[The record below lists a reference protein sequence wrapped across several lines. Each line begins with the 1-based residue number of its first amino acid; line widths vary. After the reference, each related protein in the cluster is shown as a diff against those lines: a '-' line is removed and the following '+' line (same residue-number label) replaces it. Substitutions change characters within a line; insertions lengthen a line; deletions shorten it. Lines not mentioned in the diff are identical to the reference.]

1 MKITIR
7 VIVEPGDGAPA
18 TSHDVAVLAR
28 EDDLTAVAA
37 GLRLDEA
44 HQMLSGVQEHLVTAQ
59 AAAAVA
65 LAETCEDCGRR
76 LAHKDSRYIVLRS
89 LFGALRLSSPRF
101 KTCPCRAGAAA
112 TFSPLTE
119 LLAERTT
126 PELAYWEA
134 KYAALASYGTAAT
147 LLTETFPLGRT
158 LEATALRRRTTRT
171 AQRLEA
177 DLGAERA
184 SSIDTC
190 PAQWAEL
197 PRPDLPLVV
206 GLDGGY
212 VHSTAQ
218 TSRRNGWFEVIAG
231 RSIPTGG
238 GKAKCFAYTQT
249 YDTKPRRRLY
259 ELLKSQGMQDNQT
272 VEFFTDGGE
281 DVRDVPRRIN
291 PQARHW
297 LDWFHI
303 TMRITVLRNMARGL
317 PTLEPDATDGH
328 GPAWTI
334 DPTTIDAELERVK
347 NFLWHGNTHRAGELL
362 DFLGADID
370 CLTNPTDRHLA
381 FAAKLTEFTGYIRIN
396 AAFICN
402 YGERHRCGETISS
415 SIAESA
421 VNQIISTRMVK
432 KQQMRW
438 SPRGA
443 HLLLQLR
450 THVLNDDL
458 ADDFNRWYPGFTHSQ
473 HPLPDTP
480 TSGNAD
486 AASPPNRQA
495 ITFEIH

>member
-1 MKITIR
+1 VKITVR

-28 EDDLTAVAA
+28 DDLTAVTA

-59 AAAAVA
+59 ADAAVA
-65 LAETCEDCGRR
+65 LAETCGDCERR

-89 LFGALRLSSPRF
+89 LFGTLRLSSPRF
-101 KTCPCRAGAAA
+101 KTCPCRVGAAA
-112 TFSPLTE
+112 TFSPLAE
-119 LLAERTT
+119 ALPERTT

-134 KYAALASYGTAAT
+134 KYAALVSYSGAAT

-171 AQRLEA
+171 AQRLE
-177 DLGAERA
+177 DGLGAERV
-184 SSIDTC
+184 SFIDTC
-190 PAQWAEL
+190 PAEWAEL

-212 VHSTAQ
+212 VHSAAQ
-218 TSRRNGWFEVIAG
+218 TSRRDGWFEVIAG

-238 GKAKCFAYTQT
+238 GKAKYFAYTQT

-259 ELLKSQGMQDNQT
+259 ELLKAQGMQDNQT

-281 DVRDVPRRIN
+281 DVRDIPRRLN

-303 TMRITVLRNMARGL
+303 TMRITVLRQMTRSL
-317 PTLEPDATDGH
+317 PVPEPDPGDDGP
-328 GPAWTI
+328 GWTVDPAAV
-334 DPTTIDAELERVK
+334 DADLERVK
-347 NFLWHGNTHRAGELL
+347 NFLWHGDTHRAGELL
-362 DFLGADID
+362 DVLGADFD
-370 CLTNPTDRHLA
+370 CLDQPTDRQQA
-381 FAAKLTEFTGYIRIN
+381 FAAKLTEFTGYIRAN

-402 YGERHRCGETISS
+402 YGERHRCGEAISS

-438 SPRGA
+438 TPRGA

-458 ADDFNRWYPGFTHSQ
+458 ADDFNRWYPGFIDCRQ
-473 HPLPDTP
+473 PFVDTT
-480 TSGNAD
+480 TSTNAT
-486 AASPPNRQA
+486 AVSTTSRQG
-495 ITFEIH
+495 ITFRD